1 MSSSTQLS
9 SLGKRR
15 LFWSRLAR
23 LAAPC
28 WPHLSGIVLLSLVG
42 IPLCLLVPLPLKITV
57 DSVIGSSALPHWLAA
72 ILPSSAQTSS
82 AGNLSVAAGL
92 LLAIAVLMSLQSL
105 ASWLLQT
112 YTGERL
118 VHDFRGQLL
127 WHVQR
132 LTLAFHDRR
141 GSNDTAYRIQHDA
154 PAVQGILIHGVVP
167 MLCAAFSF
175 VAMLV
180 VTARIN
186 WQLAAIALILS
197 PVLFLLAQNSSRK
210 VRDGYDEVKEL
221 DSSAMRVL
229 NEALTSVR
237 AVKAYGQER
246 YQDDLFRRKSR
257 QRMSEQLRLAS
268 IQAGFH
274 VLIGMT
280 IALGTAAALV
290 IGVSQVRR
298 GTMTVGELL
307 LVMAYMAQL
316 YEPLRMFSTKIP
328 ELQGSLV
335 SAQRAFS
342 LFDEVPELGDSGPT
356 VPTRQVKGSVS
367 FDNVGFEYPG
377 SGRRVLDSVSLA
389 FKPGTRIGIVGPSG
403 SGKST
408 LVNLLTRF
416 YDPVAGRI
424 LLDGVDLRNYKLAD
438 LRQQFSIVLQEPVLF
453 STSVAAN
460 IAYAKPDASR
470 NEIIDASKAANAHEF
485 ILRLPQGYDT
495 PIGDNGMRL
504 SGGER
509 QRIAIARAF
518 LKSAPVLILDEPTS
532 AVDIRTE
539 AAIID
544 ALKKLM
550 HGRTAFMIAHRLST
564 LDDCDQIVV
573 LKDGRVDLVTDNVET
588 ARQRVLQYS
597 QPRSMGA
604 TMGLVPA
611 FTDIGH

>member
-28 WPHLSGIVLLSLVG
+28 WPHLSGIVLLSFVG

>member
-573 LKDGRVDLVTDNVET
+573 LQDGRVDLVTDNVET